1 MPEPVAF
8 YPLNEHYKA
17 AEKDD
22 RQPEGKS
29 GDVASTNGP
38 YNEPGGAYMFYGTLT
53 SFIELANKGS
63 LDTRYSITLMCWV
76 RPGGQD
82 GPLFSYEKYDRGVL
96 IAIVDGKFFNQITRR
111 DGSRLVDIATAEAL
125 PNGVWAHV
133 AATYNSNT
141 GESCLYINGYLNNS
155 TNTTANVQIAT
166 DAEKVRIGVIKGA
179 VAEMKVYDVA
189 LNGAEIRTSIRQGI
203 YK

>member
-53 SFIELANKGS
+53 SFIELANKGG

-76 RPGGQD
+76 RPGGKD

-141 GESCLYINGYLNNS
+141 GESYLYINGYLSNS

-166 DAEKVRIGVIKGA
+166 DAEKVRIGIIKGA